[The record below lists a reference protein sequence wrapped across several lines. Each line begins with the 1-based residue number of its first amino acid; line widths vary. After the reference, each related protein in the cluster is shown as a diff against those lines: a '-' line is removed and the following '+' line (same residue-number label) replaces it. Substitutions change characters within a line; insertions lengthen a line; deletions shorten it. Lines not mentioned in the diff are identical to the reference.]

1 MTQPDEQTRKRAQR
15 VLRRLLEPAR
25 RATTAPVRIEAH
37 HVRGEPVEA
46 AEAAAGRFE
55 PFQVGDR
62 WGPPWGT
69 TWFRVTCDV
78 PSAWAGA
85 EVALHVHLGYG
96 GGTGFGAEGLVW
108 RDGEPVQGIS
118 PNHHEVPIAA
128 PAVGGESS
136 VLLIEAAANPPVDPL
151 ADPAPLHLADPD
163 APPLLR
169 LTACHLVV
177 VEREVDALWHDWRLL
192 CELYDGL
199 PHDTARAA
207 QVLRALDQAA
217 SALDPRDVVGSA
229 GAARAVL
236 APVLAKPAAASAHH
250 YAAVGNAHIDT
261 AWLWPLRETVRKCA
275 RTFSTALTMMDRHP
289 DFRFA
294 VSQAQQL
301 AWMRDRYPAIWER
314 IRKRVADGR
323 FEVVGSMWVEADC
336 NVPSGESLIR
346 QIVHG
351 RRFFRDE
358 LGVDTD
364 NLWLPDVFGYA
375 ASLPQVLA
383 AAGIRHFLTQK
394 ISWNQVNRFPH
405 HTFWWEGIDGTRV
418 FSHFPPADT
427 YNGDFSLAQ
436 LHHGAASFA
445 EKGIA
450 DRSLYLY
457 GWGDGGGG
465 PTEDML
471 ERARRVA
478 DLEGVPRV
486 ELIGARAGFEALEAE
501 VAADDLPVWVGEL
514 YLEMHRGTYTTHGE
528 VKRANR
534 KQELALRDAELWSV
548 AAGIDVHEQLDV
560 AWKTLLL
567 HQFHDIIPGSSINWV
582 YRDTA
587 DAHAAVAAI
596 NDHAIG
602 GALGTL
608 AQRVDPGAAARPAL
622 VANPLA
628 GARREVVE
636 VDGELHL
643 VEAPGCGWAVVDLA
657 GDAAADVA
665 PVTTGDGWM
674 ANGVLRVAWDGD
686 GLLTSVR
693 HLPTGRE
700 ALAPGARGNLLQAH
714 DDRPNVYDA
723 WDIDAVAFDTVTDL
737 VEAASVELVASTPA
751 RAVLRVVRRF
761 GASTIEQEVRLDR
774 GSRRVEVHCEV
785 DWREDHTLLKVAFPV
800 DVHAPAA
807 SFEIQLGHVQR
818 PTHANTTWDEARF
831 EVCAQTWADL
841 SEHGF
846 GVALLND
853 CKYGH
858 DVRGN
863 VLRLS
868 LLRSSTWPD
877 PVADRGRHTFAYAL
891 LPHAGD
897 LAAGAV
903 VAEAHA
909 FNAPLRV
916 VPVEPGADGADLP
929 SRRSVVALDD
939 PGVVLTAVKAAD
951 DGDGTIVRG
960 HEAYGGRRTVRLRVE
975 GATEVTPVD
984 LLEDPAGDPLVVVDG
999 TVELALRPF
1008 QLFTLRVRP
1017 GPVGPQTAG

>member
-1 MTQPDEQTRKRAQR
+1 M
-15 VLRRLLEPAR
+15 
-25 RATTAPVRIEAH
+25 APVRIEAL
-37 HVRGEPVEA
+37 HVGGEPIEA
-46 AEAAAGRFE
+46 VEAAAGRFE
-55 PFQVGDR
+55 PFSVGDR
-62 WGPPWGT
+62 WGPSWGT
-69 TWFRVTCDV
+69 TWFRVTADV
-78 PSAWAGA
+78 PEAWSGA

-118 PNHHEVPIAA
+118 PNHREVPVAA
-128 PAVGGESS
+128 PAAGGEST
-136 VLLIEAAANPPVDPL
+136 VLLIEAAANPPIDAL
-151 ADPAPLHLADPD
+151 ADPAPRYLPDPD
-163 APPLLR
+163 GEPFLR

-199 PHDTARAA
+199 PRDTARAA
-207 QVLRALDQAA
+207 QVLRALDRAA
-217 SALDPRDVVGSA
+217 NVVDPRDVRGSA
-229 GAARAVL
+229 GAVRAVL
-236 APVLAKPAAASAHH
+236 APVLAKPAVATAHH

-275 RTFSTALTMMDRHP
+275 RTFSTALSMMDRNP

-427 YNGDFSLAQ
+427 YNGDFSVTQ
-436 LHHGAASFA
+436 LQHGAASFA
-445 EKGIA
+445 EKALA

-478 DLEGVPRV
+478 DLEGLPRV
-486 ELIGARAGFEALEAE
+486 ELTGARAGFEALEAE
-501 VAADDLPVWVGEL
+501 VPAEDLPVWVGEL

-548 AAGIDVHEQLDV
+548 AAGIDVREQLDV

-587 DAHAAVAAI
+587 DAHAAVGVVTAHVIDEAL
-596 NDHAIG
+596 
-602 GALGTL
+602 GAL
-608 AQRVDPGAAARPAL
+608 ARRVDPGAARRPVL
-622 VANPLA
+622 VANALA
-628 GARREVVE
+628 GPRREVVE
-636 VDGELHL
+636 VEGGLHL
-643 VEAPGCGWAVVDLA
+643 VEAPGCGWAVADLA
-657 GDAAADVA
+657 DDAAGDVP
-665 PVTTGDGWM
+665 PVTTGEGWM
-674 ANGVLRVAWDGD
+674 ANGVLRVAWDED

-723 WDIDAVAFDTVTDL
+723 WDIDAVAFDTATDL
-737 VEAASVELVASTPA
+737 VEAQSVELVASTPE

-761 GASTIEQEVRLDR
+761 RASTIEQEVRLDR

-785 DWREDHTLLKVAFPV
+785 DWHEDHTLLKVAFPV

-877 PVADRGRHTFAYAL
+877 PEADRGRHTFAYAV
-891 LPHAGD
+891 LPHEGD
-897 LAAGAV
+897 PAAGAV

-916 VPVEPGADGADLP
+916 VPIDPGASGDDLP
-929 SRRSVVALDD
+929 GRAAVVTVDD
-939 PGVVLTAVKAAD
+939 DGVVLTAVKAAD

-960 HEAYGGRRTVRLRVE
+960 HESHGGRRTVRLRVE
-975 GATEVTPVD
+975 GATEVAPVD
-984 LLEDPAGDPLVVVDG
+984 LLEEPAGAALPVVDG

-1008 QLFTLRVRP
+1008 QLFTLRARSR
-1017 GPVGPQTAG
+1017 TAP

>member
-1 MTQPDEQTRKRAQR
+1 MPQPDEQTRKRAQR
-15 VLRRLLEPAR
+15 VLRRLIEPAR
-25 RATTAPVRIEAH
+25 RASTAPVRIEAQH
-37 HVRGEPVEA
+37 LTGEPVEA
-46 AEAAAGRFE
+46 AEASAGPFE
-55 PFQVGDR
+55 PFEVGDR
-62 WGPPWGT
+62 WGPRWGT
-69 TWFRVTCDV
+69 TWFRVTAEV
-78 PSAWAGA
+78 PVAWAGA

-108 RDGEPVQGIS
+108 RDGEPVQGVS
-118 PNHHEVPIAA
+118 PNHREVPIVA
-128 PAVGGESS
+128 PAVGGEST
-136 VLLIEAAANPPVDPL
+136 VLLIEAAANPPIDPF
-151 ADPAPLHLADPD
+151 ADPAPLYLPDPGGQ
-163 APPLLR
+163 PLLR
-169 LTACHLVV
+169 LTTCHLVV
-177 VEREVDALWHDWRLL
+177 VEREVDALWHDWTLL

-199 PHDTARAA
+199 DHGTARAA
-207 QVLRALDQAA
+207 QVLRALDRAA
-217 SALDPRDVVGSA
+217 NVIDPTDVVGSA
-229 GAARAVL
+229 GDARGVL
-236 APVLAKPAAASAHH
+236 APVLAKPADASAHR

-275 RTFSTALTMMDRHP
+275 RTFSTALATMDRNP

-301 AWMRDRYPAIWER
+301 AWMRDHYPAIWER

-427 YNGDFSLAQ
+427 YNGDFSVTQ
-436 LHHGAASFA
+436 LLHGATSFA
-445 EKGIA
+445 EKALA
-450 DRSLYLY
+450 DRSMYLY

-465 PTEDML
+465 PTEEML
-471 ERARRVA
+471 ERARRAA
-478 DLEGVPRV
+478 DLEGLPRV
-486 ELIGARAGFEALEAE
+486 ELTGARAAFEALEAE
-501 VAADDLPVWVGEL
+501 VPAGELPVWVGEL

-534 KQELALRDAELWSV
+534 KMELALRDAELWSA
-548 AAGIDVHEQLDV
+548 AAGIDAGGQLDV
-560 AWKTLLL
+560 AWKVLLL

-587 DAHAAVAAI
+587 DGHGAVKAITDEVIDDALAALS
-596 NDHAIG
+596 G
-602 GALGTL
+602 
-608 AQRVDPGAAARPAL
+608 RVEPGDATRPVL

-628 GARREVVE
+628 GSRREVVE
-636 VDGELHL
+636 VGGSLHL
-643 VEAPGCGWAVVDLA
+643 VEAPACGWAVVDLDDHGA
-657 GDAAADVA
+657 VEDVP
-665 PVTTGDGWM
+665 PVTVGEGWM
-674 ANGVLRVAWDGD
+674 DNGVLRVEWDAD

-700 ALAPGARGNLLQAH
+700 ALAPGGRGNLLQVH
-714 DDRPNVYDA
+714 HDRPNVYDA

-737 VEAASVELVASTPA
+737 VEAAVVEVVSATPE
-751 RAVLRVVRRF
+751 RAALRVVRRF
-761 GASTIEQEVRLDR
+761 GASTVEQEVRLDR
-774 GSRRVEVHCEV
+774 GGRRVEVHCEV
-785 DWREDHTLLKVAFPV
+785 DWHEDHRLLKVAFPV
-800 DVHAPAA
+800 DVHSPSA
-807 SFEIQLGHVQR
+807 SFEIQLGHVER
-818 PTHANTTWDEARF
+818 PTHVNTTWDEARF
-831 EVCAQTWADL
+831 EVCAQTWVDL

-877 PVADRGRHTFAYAL
+877 PEADRGRHVFAYAL

-897 LAAGAV
+897 VATGAV

-916 VPVEPGADGADLP
+916 VPVEAGEAERDLP
-929 SRRSVVALDD
+929 PRRSVVAVDD
-939 PGVVLTAVKAAD
+939 DGVVLTAIKAAD
-951 DGDGTIVRG
+951 DGDGLIVRG
-960 HEAYGGRRTVRLRVE
+960 YEAHGGRRRVRLTL
-975 GATEVTPVD
+975 GAATEVRPVD
-984 LLEDPAGDPLVVVDG
+984 LLEDPAGDQLVVEDG
-999 TVELALRPF
+999 AVALELRPF
-1008 QLFTLRVRP
+1008 QLFTIRVR
-1017 GPVGPQTAG
+1017 

>member
-1 MTQPDEQTRKRAQR
+1 VPQPDGQTRKRAQR
-15 VLRRLLEPAR
+15 VLRRLIEPAR
-25 RATTAPVRIEAH
+25 RATTAPVRIEAF
-37 HVRGEPVEA
+37 HVEGEPVDLSVVT
-46 AEAAAGRFE
+46 AAAFE
-55 PFQVGDR
+55 PFRVGDR
-62 WGPPWGT
+62 WGPEWGT
-69 TWFRVTCDV
+69 TWFRVTAEV
-78 PSAWAGA
+78 PADWAGA
-85 EVALHVHLGYG
+85 EVALDVHLGYG

-118 PNHHEVPIAA
+118 PNHREVPIVDRAA
-128 PAVGGESS
+128 GGEST
-136 VLLIEAAANPPVDPL
+136 VLLIEAAANPQINPF
-151 ADPAPLHLADPD
+151 ADPAPLHLADPGG
-163 APPLLR
+163 APFLR
-169 LTACHLVV
+169 LTSCHLVV
-177 VEREVDALWHDWRLL
+177 VEREVDALRHDWSLL

-199 PHDTARAA
+199 AHDTARAA
-207 QVLRALDQAA
+207 QVLRALDRAA
-217 SALDPRDVVGSA
+217 NVLDATDVVA
-229 GAARAVL
+229 TAAAARAVL
-236 APVLAKPAAASAHH
+236 APVLAKPAHASAHR

-275 RTFSTALTMMDRHP
+275 RTFSTALATMDRNP

-301 AWMRDRYPAIWER
+301 AWMRDRYPAIWEG
-314 IRKRVADGR
+314 IRKRVAEGR

-427 YNGDFSLAQ
+427 YNGDFSVAQ
-436 LHHGAASFA
+436 LQHGASSFA
-445 EKGIA
+445 EKA
-450 DRSLYLY
+450 LCDRSMYLY

-478 DLEGVPRV
+478 DLEGLPMV
-486 ELIGARAGFEALEAE
+486 ELTGARAAFEALEAE
-501 VAADDLPVWVGEL
+501 VPGDELPVWVGEL

-534 KQELALRDAELWSV
+534 TQELALRDAELWSA
-548 AAGIDVHEQLDV
+548 AAGIDVAEELDV
-560 AWKTLLL
+560 AWKQLLL
-567 HQFHDIIPGSSINWV
+567 HQFHDIIPGSSIHWV
-582 YRDTA
+582 YQDTA

-596 NDHAIG
+596 TDHAIA
-602 GALGTL
+602 GALGSI
-608 AQRVDPGAAARPAL
+608 AARVDPGDAARPVL

-628 GARREVVE
+628 RSRREVVD
-636 VDGELHL
+636 VDGSLHL
-643 VEAPGCGWAVVDLA
+643 VEAPPCGWAVVDL
-657 GDAAADVA
+657 DADAHADVP
-665 PVTTGDGWM
+665 PVTAGDGWM
-674 ANGVLRVAWDGD
+674 DNGLLRVEWDGD

-693 HLPTGRE
+693 HLATGRE
-700 ALAPGARGNLLQAH
+700 ALAPGARGNLLQVH

-737 VEAASVELVASTPA
+737 VAAESVELASGTPE
-751 RAVLRVVRRF
+751 RAVLRVVRRL

-774 GSRRVEVHCEV
+774 GARRVEVHCEV
-785 DWREDHTLLKVAFPV
+785 DWHEDHTLLKVAFPV
-800 DVHAPAA
+800 DVHSPAA

-818 PTHANTTWDEARF
+818 PTHVNTSWDEARF

-877 PVADRGRHTFAYAL
+877 PVADRGTATFAYAL
-891 LPHAGD
+891 LPHEGD
-897 LAAGAV
+897 VAAGGV

-909 FNAPLRV
+909 FNARLRV
-916 VPVEPGADGADLP
+916 APVPAGGAGRDLAA
-929 SRRSVVALDD
+929 RRSVVAVDD

-960 HEAYGGRRTVRLRVE
+960 YEAHGGRRTVRLAVD
-975 GATEVTPVD
+975 GATRYVPVD
-984 LLEDPAGDPLVVVDG
+984 LLEDPVGPELAVVDG
-999 TVELALRPF
+999 AVELALTPF
-1008 QLFTLRVRP
+1008 RLFTLRATS
-1017 GPVGPQTAG
+1017 GG